1 VSPRRRR
8 DQRGQSTVE
17 FALVVPLIAIA
28 LLAVVQVGLVV
39 LTKLSVTHTAREV
52 ARVLAIDPTVDPAR
66 IANAVHSA
74 GDDRRIE
81 VEWEPAPVGGA
92 RMVFVRVEERVPRLT
107 GPVGPA
113 LRVTATVV
121 MLGEGP

>member
-1 VSPRRRR
+1 MSPRRRR

-28 LLAVVQVGLVV
+28 LLAAVQVGLVV

-52 ARVLAIDPTVDPAR
+52 ARALAIDPTVDPAR
-66 IANAVHSA
+66 IADAVHSA

>member
-1 VSPRRRR
+1 M
-8 DQRGQSTVE
+8 
-17 FALVVPLIAIA
+17 PLIAIA
-28 LLAVVQVGLVV
+28 LLAAFQVGLVV

-52 ARVLAIDPTVDPAR
+52 ARALAIDPTVDPDR
-66 IANAVHSA
+66 IANAVHPA
-74 GDDRRIE
+74 GDDRRID

-92 RMVFVRVEERVPRLT
+92 RMVLVRVEERVPRLT

>member
-1 VSPRRRR
+1 MSPRRRR